1 MPITVLSPL
10 ARSASPAPVPP
21 RLGPAPS
28 RYVPRLRLP
37 APLEAG
43 LPRPRVVPGS
53 PAPAPALA
61 RPVAPVVVLRLP
73 PEAAPPRPEMR
84 VVSFTPLVPPASAVT
99 YEPATK
105 VGILGSASTIVSMQ
119 PADLMNG
126 YRSDIT
132 EFSVILDA
140 GIY

>member
-1 MPITVLSPL
+1 
-10 ARSASPAPVPP
+10 
-21 RLGPAPS
+21 
-28 RYVPRLRLP
+28 
-37 APLEAG
+37 
-43 LPRPRVVPGS
+43 
-53 PAPAPALA
+53 
-61 RPVAPVVVLRLP
+61 
-73 PEAAPPRPEMR
+73 MR

-105 VGILGSASTIVSMQ
+105 VGILGSPSTIVSMV